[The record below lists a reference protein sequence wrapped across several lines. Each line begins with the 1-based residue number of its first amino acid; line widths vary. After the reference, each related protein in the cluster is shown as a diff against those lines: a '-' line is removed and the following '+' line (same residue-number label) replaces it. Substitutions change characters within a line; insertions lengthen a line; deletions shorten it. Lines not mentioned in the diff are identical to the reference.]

1 MHFTGLLVI
10 VVVVVVVVAAAFVAP
25 LVVNA
30 VPALRVPSPVL
41 EIVAGI
47 VLGPSLLGWVH
58 VDAPARLLLLAGLA
72 LVAVLLAVALMR
84 AGRSVRADR
93 VSPS

>member
-1 MHFTGLLVI
+1 MHFTNLLII
-10 VVVVVVVVAAAFVAP
+10 VVVAFIAP

-30 VPALRVPSPVL
+30 VPALRLPSPVL

-58 VDAPARLLLLAGLA
+58 VDAPVGVLALIGLAFLLFLAGLEIEIG
-72 LVAVLLAVALMR
+72 R
-84 AGRSVRADR
+84 AHC
-93 VSPS
+93 